1 MNPRGISQMDGGSG
15 MKKLTI
21 GLISLLLLALAIGAV
36 GCTGDDTRMP
46 EDVVPLSVA
55 GFILES
61 RDDYI
66 LPQLEGEEYS
76 AAASFLP
83 LVNSEFADT
92 VEFLFIGVH
101 LFDDDVS
108 AEVVVVMLTQGKTH
122 ATMEGNIE
130 GNNVRYFVIYD
141 GDSGEAVAIEQQ
153 GRLVIVSTT
162 MPPFEALIFDRD
174 ALCDAAVRGLE
185 ATRL

>member
-1 MNPRGISQMDGGSG
+1 MR
-15 MKKLTI
+15 KLTI
-21 GLISLLLLALAIGAV
+21 GFISLLLLTLAIGAI
-36 GCTGDDTRMP
+36 GCDGDDTRMP

-55 GFILES
+55 GFILEV

-76 AAASFLP
+76 VAASFLP
-83 LVNSEFADT
+83 LANSEFVDT

-101 LFDDDVS
+101 LLIDDVS
-108 AEVVVVMLTQGKTH
+108 AKAVVDMLTLGKSY
-122 ATMEGNIE
+122 AEIE
-130 GNNVRYFVIYD
+130 DNNVHYFMIYD
-141 GDSGEAVAIEQQ
+141 GDSGEAFAIEQQ
-153 GRLVIVSTT
+153 GRLVIASTT
-162 MPPFEALIFDRD
+162 IPPFEAVTFDRD